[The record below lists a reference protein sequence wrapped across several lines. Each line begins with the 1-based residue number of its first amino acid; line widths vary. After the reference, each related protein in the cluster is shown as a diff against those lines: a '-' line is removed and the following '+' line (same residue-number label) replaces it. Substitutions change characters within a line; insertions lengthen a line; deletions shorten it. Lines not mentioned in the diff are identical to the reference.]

1 MKRSKKLLSI
11 LLTLV
16 MLFGLFPAL
25 NSATAG
31 SSAAHSY
38 TNSAGE
44 VFLGGKYIEV
54 GIAKTGSFGTDGAA
68 NSDFHSVLGSNT
80 SEGQIGLSVDG
91 DGFDIGNPPTTG
103 DFFLPGT
110 PEERYILSYK
120 IGSTPY
126 ENITAERSG
135 VIWPSPKVMPTTV
148 NESSGNTLQ
157 ATTTGVTA
165 ENLEMKSTVSFTSED
180 KFFLTTVTLTNKSE
194 SVMQDVRWV
203 RSFDP
208 DQDCDKNNN
217 YSTYN
222 KVICNPT
229 KAYDD
234 TGRDYSTAGNQ
245 VAMVVAKGAVSR
257 EAFFFMAMDTRA
269 RASRGVAFAP
279 DSAYLSKLW
288 EDAPSP
294 ALVPASDALSGIE
307 DYEDEDDAIAITF
320 RLGDLQPGASTTF
333 SYYSSLD
340 PNASAS
346 VEAIAST
353 RGGKVYHV
361 LQNTDGT
368 WPTEAPSTS
377 SGSFTDEYVVPTKS
391 FFTAKYYSTE
401 FTSAPSVEISGG
413 KVEPEGEALYIYYTR
428 DQFDVTVYKDALGTK
443 VLKTEKAYYQ
453 QSLASFLSAN
463 SITAPSLTD
472 HYFAGWAIQP
482 PQGKGGTEYV
492 YKEIKGGTDGD
503 LELTAKRVDPLTVQ
517 ISSDLPVYPM
527 FIRNRINVTLKDGTE
542 GNSLLTALGQGTNFN
557 TDPDERIRM
566 DLMNSIKLEGYNLIG
581 WPTGKGVLWD
591 EDWGTVKENADTSET
606 QFNSAKEFYYYSL
619 TLTALWKKGSGTPYT
634 PYTNGSHTVHFDLN
648 GGVATKTDLSTNTDL
663 DVTVASP
670 TDIPPMVTLPKNI
683 YKEGYVFQGWYMV
696 NGDMNLLIAD
706 SDDTAIPAPGENITL
721 RALWSAG
728 HYTLTLDLGGGS
740 LDENQQNVITAIPGV
755 VINSLPVPKYPGDT
769 KVFGGWLYKP
779 SGNKFEL
786 PHVMTADSLDL
797 EPKWLDREAD
807 PTGSVVAQAINA
819 TTIEV
824 TQPTGGT
831 YEYSLD
837 GIKWQTSTT
846 FTVNPNAQDKYEVYV
861 RTKARDNEHAPSKNY
876 ITAEIDKT
884 SQTAPSAPRVTT
896 IGETSFVV
904 DPASNALEYSID
916 GGQTWHYLP
925 HWTLGIGT
933 TPFSV
938 RVPGEYKAG
947 KDISPEEIAEGIV
960 GFYNNPK
967 QPEDMDFD
975 VYQFPKNDR
984 EPQTLNEYAI
994 FEAEKYK
1001 VTDVLSDSINGI
1013 PVRYYYAEETSHGTE
1028 YKTLTYIFDAE
1039 DSYGELVFW
1048 LDEPGEDSS
1057 DEIEAAQGII
1067 GSLMRGRV
1075 GNDSFEFTG
1084 LTPGAEYTVLT
1095 RFAETSTQM
1104 PSEASPAAYVKTQ
1117 KKLTDVTLRKVG
1129 EPDDMETLE
1138 VLDTLYADTNGAHPV
1153 NCQWYR
1159 VSPQGKEYPIEGA
1172 TETSY
1177 TLGYDDMGYKIFA
1190 VVSQTLDT
1198 EVKMKAAAE
1207 AFVTEIERNEPPKL
1221 SEFSVTKNPTTPPDR
1236 EGVIEYS
1243 GAAELEYSNDGGKSW
1258 RPFTSP
1264 LENLPAG
1271 DYYFRTK
1278 GQGKVKAPSEP
1289 VGPLK
1294 LSAVNDLDEIK
1305 ISTSEQFIDN
1315 GTELTAVS
1323 SLDNNNKYNT
1333 SLSYRWYRIKK
1344 NADAEQGGET
1354 KIPLGTDKKYTVS
1367 SEDKGC
1373 TIMLEVTWTLNGYT
1387 KTLST
1392 STPVVGNKPEE
1403 PVGGTLGGK
1412 ILDAD
1417 EKPIP
1422 GAIVELRQGNT
1433 VIASITSGADGSYSF
1448 AGVADGIYNV
1458 VSTYDGKTMTNIVV
1472 FPKDES
1478 KDITMPAGNVSSK
1491 LIVVGDT
1498 PAIVVGN
1505 LDEEAAT
1512 ISGVSGTDTVLKLE
1526 VESKGDLT
1534 ETDDVELTIAQREEK
1549 TAQQAVKDAVPDYL
1563 QADNELKFFDM
1574 SVVKTTTT
1582 SGTQITTETSKVSQT
1597 ANLLQI
1603 LIPFEG
1609 IQDFYNVTIYRYHG
1623 EKVDVITTSPNA
1635 DGEYIEIGTDCITL
1649 YAKNFSVY
1657 AIGYT
1662 EENTTKTR
1670 RYFASS
1676 DENAKEESEKEEENG
1691 VCPKDE
1697 TCPISAFSDASPT
1710 AWYHDGVHWALE
1722 NGVMQGFG
1730 GGLFKPNGATSRAQ
1744 MAQILWN
1751 LEGQPEATAAFDFSD
1766 VVDGAWYV
1774 PSLRWANSV
1783 GVIVGY
1789 ANGKI
1794 GPNDTMTREQL
1805 VTVIYRYAALKGNAK
1820 APEESALEY
1829 SDAYEVSSWA
1839 AEAFRWAVQADIVKG
1854 DEAKRLAP
1862 KGTATRAEIATIM
1875 MRYCENTA
1883 K

>member
-1 MKRSKKLLSI
+1 MKSTKKLLSI

-16 MLFGLFPAL
+16 MLLGLFPAL
-25 NSATAG
+25 NSAMAG

-54 GIAKTGSFGTDGAA
+54 GIAKTGSFGTSGNPDS
-68 NSDFHSVLGSNT
+68 NFHPVGSR
-80 SEGQIGLSVDG
+80 SQIGLSVDG
-91 DGFDIGNPPTTG
+91 DGFETGNGPTTG

-110 PEERYILSYK
+110 EEERYILSYK
-120 IGSTPY
+120 IGG
-126 ENITAERSG
+126 TAYNNNTADRRG
-135 VIWPSPKVMPTTV
+135 VSWISPKAMPTTV
-148 NESSGNTLQ
+148 NESSGDTLQ

-165 ENLEMKSTVSFTSED
+165 EDLEMKSTVSFTVED

-194 SVMQDVRWV
+194 NVMEDVRWV

-208 DQDCDKNNN
+208 DQDADFNGK
-217 YSTYN
+217 YATDN

-229 KAYDD
+229 KAYDK
-234 TGRDYSTAGNQ
+234 TGLDYSTAGDQ
-245 VAMVVAKGAVSR
+245 VAMVVAKGPISGD
-257 EAFFFMAMDTRA
+257 AFFFMAMDTRA
-269 RASRGVAFAP
+269 RATGGYAFGF
-279 DSAYLSKLW
+279 SNAYETYLW
-288 EDAPSP
+288 ESAESP
-294 ALVPASDALSGIE
+294 ALVPTNEALEAGTYSNG
-307 DYEDEDDAIAITF
+307 DKAISITF

-340 PNASAS
+340 PSASES
-346 VEAIAST
+346 VEAIANT

-368 WPTEAPSTS
+368 WPTGAPSTS

-391 FFTAKYYSTE
+391 FFTAKYYSKV
-401 FTSAPSVEISGG
+401 FTPNPTQEIEDGTITMAPED
-413 KVEPEGEALYIYYTR
+413 EALYVYYAR
-428 DQFDVTVYKDALGTK
+428 DQFDVTVYKDAPGTE
-443 VLKTEKAYYQ
+443 VLKTAKAYYQ
-453 QSLASFLSAN
+453 QSLDSFLSAN
-463 SITAPSLTD
+463 SISDPSLAE

-503 LELTAKRVDPLTVQ
+503 LVLTAKRVDPLTVQ

-527 FIRNRINVTLKDGTE
+527 FIRNRINVTLKDGTPD
-542 GNSLLTALGQGTNFN
+542 NSLLTALDQGTNFN
-557 TDPDERIRM
+557 TDPDELIRM
-566 DLMNSIKLEGYNLIG
+566 GLMKSIKLDGYKLIG
-581 WPTGKGVLWD
+581 WPTGKGILWD
-591 EDWGTVKENADTSET
+591 EKWGTVKENADTSET
-606 QFNSAKEFYYYSL
+606 QFHSEKEFYYYSL
-619 TLTALWKKGSGTPYT
+619 TLTALWKKVGDSAPYET
-634 PYTNGSHTVHFDLN
+634 YTSGSHTVHFDLN

-670 TDIPPMVTLPKNI
+670 TDLNPTITLPKNI
-683 YKEGYVFQGWYMV
+683 YKEGYVFQGWYMEK
-696 NGDMNLLIAD
+696 GDMNLLIAD
-706 SDDTAIPAPGENITL
+706 SDDTEIPAPGEDITL

-728 HYTLTLDLGGGS
+728 HYTLTLDLGG
-740 LDENQQNVITAIPGV
+740 EQPEVITAIPGV
-755 VINSLPVPKYPGDT
+755 VINSLPVPKDPDGT

-779 SGNKFEL
+779 SGDKFEL
-786 PHVMTADSLDL
+786 PHVMTADSLEL
-797 EPKWLDREAD
+797 KPKWLDREAD
-807 PTGSVVAQAINA
+807 PTGTVVARATNA

-824 TQPTGGT
+824 TQPTGGA

-837 GIKWQTSTT
+837 GIKWQTGTT

-861 RTKARDNEHAPSKNY
+861 RRKASDENHAPSKNY

-884 SQTAPSAPRVTT
+884 TQTAPSAPRVTT

-916 GGQTWHYLP
+916 GGKTWRYLP
-925 HWTLGIGT
+925 YWTLDIGT
-933 TPFSV
+933 TDFSV

-984 EPQTLNEYAI
+984 EPRALDEYAI
-994 FEAEKYK
+994 FEAAKYG
-1001 VTDVLSDSINGI
+1001 VTDVRSDTINGI
-1013 PVRYYYAEETSHGTE
+1013 PVRYYYAEEISHKTE
-1028 YKTLTYIFDAE
+1028 YKTLTYIFDAG

-1048 LDEPGEDSS
+1048 LDETGKDSS
-1057 DEIEAAQGII
+1057 DEITAAQGII

-1198 EVKMKAAAE
+1198 EVKLKAAAE
-1207 AFVTEIERNEPPKL
+1207 AVVTEIERSEPPAL

-1236 EGVIEYS
+1236 EGVIVYS
-1243 GAAELEYSNDGGKSW
+1243 GDTELEYSNDGGKSW

-1305 ISTSEQFIDN
+1305 ISTSAQFMDN

-1323 SLDNNNKYNT
+1323 NLDSNETYNA

-1354 KIPLGTDKKYTVS
+1354 KISLGTDKKYTVT

-1403 PVGGTLGGK
+1403 TGGRILGGQ

-1417 EKPIP
+1417 GNPISD
-1422 GAIVELRQGNT
+1422 AIVELRQGNT
-1433 VIASITSGADGSYSF
+1433 VIASITSDANGSYSF
-1448 AGVADGIYNV
+1448 TGVADGIYNV

-1478 KDITMPAGNVSSK
+1478 KNITMPAGKVSSK

-1512 ISGVSGTDTVLKLE
+1512 ISGGSGTDTVLKLE

-1609 IQDFYNVTIYRYHG
+1609 IQDFYNVTIYRYHDDN
-1623 EKVDVITTSPNA
+1623 VDVITTSPNA

-1662 EENTTKTR
+1662 EENIRTTR

-1676 DENAKEESEKEEENG
+1676 DENAKEEPEKEEETG

-1820 APEESALEY
+1820 APEESTLEY
-1829 SDAYEVSSWA
+1829 SDSNEVSSWA
-1839 AEAFRWAVQADIVKG
+1839 AEAFHWAVQADIVKG

-1875 MRYCENTA
+1875 MRYCEITGR
-1883 K
+1883 